1 MNGIKWQ
8 HALVL
13 IVLCF
18 TSFTAM
24 CKNPVLKNTKW
35 SAEQKMFIA
44 DVGTMTTT
52 ITLEFVSGR
61 DVVIREHSVTP
72 SHPAMYVNPDGSV
85 DTLPGWTSERE
96 EKGTYSFKRGKLTVT
111 DEGGFQKVYI
121 YQADGTFTIE
131 DPIVRET
138 LIFRRCEE

>member
-1 MNGIKWQ
+1 MTGMKWQ

-35 SAEQKMFIA
+35 WAEQKMFVA

-52 ITLEFVSGR
+52 ITLEFVSAR
-61 DVVIREHSVTP
+61 DVVIREQSVTP
-72 SHPAMYVNPDGSV
+72 SHPAMYMNPDGTV
-85 DTLPGWTSERE
+85 DTIAGWTSERE
-96 EKGTYSFKRGKLTVT
+96 EKGSYSYKRGKLTIT
-111 DEGGFQKVYI
+111 DESGFQKEYD
-121 YQADGTFTIE
+121 YHADGTFTIE
-131 DPIVRET
+131 DPLVREI
-138 LIFRRCEE
+138 LVFRRCEE